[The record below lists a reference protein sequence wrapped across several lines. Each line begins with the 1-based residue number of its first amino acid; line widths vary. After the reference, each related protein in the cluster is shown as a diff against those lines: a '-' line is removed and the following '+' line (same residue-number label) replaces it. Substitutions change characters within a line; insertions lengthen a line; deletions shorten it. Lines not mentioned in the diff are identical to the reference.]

1 MIKSAIGRLRRKN
14 RQPAPRSGN
23 ALILLYHRV
32 AGVRSDPWSL
42 AVTPRHFEEH
52 LEVLRRDARPI
63 RLEQLSKSLVDGE
76 LPERAVAVTFDDG
89 YADNLYNAR
98 PLLEHYDV
106 PATIFLPSGLIGG
119 EREFWW
125 DELERLMLQPGK
137 LREDR
142 LVLDLH
148 GTTYKWQLG
157 DATNYTR
164 EEFRRNRR
172 WRAWEEPPTSRH
184 SLYKSL
190 WELMHPM
197 TERERW
203 EILDQLRAW
212 AGAQPAPRTSHR
224 LLSLEEVNTLAQED
238 LIEIG
243 AHTVTHPT
251 LSALPVEAQRS
262 EIVQSK
268 SDLEEIVGRPVGTF
282 AYPFGRRSDYDSRT
296 VALVTESGFTCA
308 CCNFPGS
315 VDLSCDR
322 LQLPRLLVEDWDGDE
337 FAARL
342 SWWLDGG
349 TAAANFAAGK

>member
-1 MIKSAIGRLRRKN
+1 VIRRAIERLRRRE
-14 RQPAPRSGN
+14 RQNAPRSGR

-32 AGVRSDPWSL
+32 ARLRSDPWSL
-42 AVTPRHFEEH
+42 AVTPRRFEEH
-52 LEVLRRDARPI
+52 LEVLRREAHPI

-76 LPERAVAVTFDDG
+76 LPERAVVVTFDDG

-98 PLLEHYDV
+98 PLLERYDV

-164 EEFRRNRR
+164 EEFRRNRH
-172 WRAWEEPPTSRH
+172 WRAWEEAPTSRH
-184 SLYKSL
+184 GVYRTL
-190 WELMHPM
+190 WELLHPM
-197 TERERW
+197 SEAERW
-203 EILDQLRAW
+203 KLLDQLGEW
-212 AGAQPAPRTSHR
+212 AGVQRAPRDSHR
-224 LLSLEEVNTLAQED
+224 LLSLEEVGALAREE
-238 LIEIG
+238 LVEIG

-251 LSALPVEAQRS
+251 LSGLPAEVQRS
-262 EIVQSK
+262 EILKSK
-268 SDLEEIVGRPVGTF
+268 ADLEEIAGRPVSAF

-296 VALVTESGFTCA
+296 LTLVREGGFTCA
-308 CCNFPGS
+308 CCNFPGR
-315 VDLSCDR
+315 VDLSSDR
-322 LQLPRLLVEDWDGDE
+322 FELPRLLVQDWDGGD

-342 SWWLDGG
+342 SWWLDD
-349 TAAANFAAGK
+349 